1 MRLVNRT
8 LDEIRPGDRAEVRR
22 LISAD
27 DLYVF
32 AVASGNYNP
41 MHLTDSDL
49 NHDGAKERVA
59 PGMFVGSLISAVLGT
74 QLPGPGTLYRR
85 QTLEFH
91 TRAHAG
97 EEVIAAVEVLD
108 KADDGAVRLRTTV
121 SRASDGELIVSGEA
135 LVQAPAEK
143 FDQDAIEMPG
153 LIVQRHRH
161 FEAML
166 EPSITGIRYT

>member
-59 PGMFVGSLISAVLGT
+59 PGMFVGSLISAVLGRSF
-74 QLPGPGTLYRR
+74 PAPARS
-85 QTLEFH
+85 
-91 TRAHAG
+91 
-97 EEVIAAVEVLD
+97 IAARRWSFTPAPMPA
-108 KADDGAVRLRTTV
+108 KKSSRPSRCSIRRTTARCACGPR
-121 SRASDGELIVSGEA
+121 SAAPPTAS
-135 LVQAPAEK
+135 
-143 FDQDAIEMPG
+143 
-153 LIVQRHRH
+153 
-161 FEAML
+161 
-166 EPSITGIRYT
+166 